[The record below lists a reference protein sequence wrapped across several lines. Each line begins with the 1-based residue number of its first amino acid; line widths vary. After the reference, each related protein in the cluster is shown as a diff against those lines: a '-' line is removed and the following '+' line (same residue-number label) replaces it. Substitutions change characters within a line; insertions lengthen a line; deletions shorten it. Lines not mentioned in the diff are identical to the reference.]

1 MTVYDWFLLVG
12 VICDRHRL
20 EQDFNSLMP
29 SMMPRKPISAANQH
43 GVSFVSVTQQFNTTT
58 SMGRSEFSVHTAG
71 HVLRGD
77 ASEKDHRPARS
88 CDDRSDLGH
97 CDKRFCP
104 TAGVA
109 GYRAAASTRSARA
122 EQRPNISSAGQFGQ
136 PNPFSPAEK
145 GEMRVKRIIVLLVAA
160 MIAATLATATNA
172 SAQQHA
178 VRPRRAA
185 TQHIFGRAIRAAQ
198 SLLTRREVHLPNR
211 RIHRTRSRR
220 SSRQC
225 KHLSNV

>member
-20 EQDFNSLMP
+20 EQDFNTLMP

-136 PNPFSPAEK
+136 PNPFSPAERFTYQT
-145 GEMRVKRIIVLLVAA
+145 GESTEHGRAA
-160 MIAATLATATNA
+160 PPA
-172 SAQQHA
+172 SAS
-178 VRPRRAA
+178 
-185 TQHIFGRAIRAAQ
+185 I
-198 SLLTRREVHLPNR
+198 
-211 RIHRTRSRR
+211 
-220 SSRQC
+220 
-225 KHLSNV
+225 